1 MNTIKFCKKSDIR
14 KETSNVEDYEI
25 NKLKINS
32 KEYNYFSDAQ
42 ISLYI
47 TKKCNANCKFCMNN
61 LEKRCLNSIEL
72 TDKDYFNM
80 LNKYLDFFKDI
91 KPWITI
97 TGGEPTLSNRLIKTL
112 EILKEKNYKIRT
124 FSTNGTGLLKRVNNK
139 PIIEYMLEN
148 NVINNVSISRM
159 SIDDLENR
167 NLMNSKNPLLSNE
180 DLKKISLYSK
190 TNSIEIRL
198 SCLLLKNGVK
208 DLTDM
213 LEFITF
219 YENLGINSIMFR
231 ELIPLPYTND
241 SKIDIK
247 NIFKE
252 IENSKDFIS
261 LREMD
266 GLYYTVK
273 VYSYKDYIVKCY
285 QEKENVNQNIIREFV
300 IYPDGK
306 LDNNFDNETIMEVL

>member
-61 LEKRCLNSIEL
+61 LEKRCLNSLEL

>member
-1 MNTIKFCKKSDIR
+1 
-14 KETSNVEDYEI
+14 
-25 NKLKINS
+25 
-32 KEYNYFSDAQ
+32 
-42 ISLYI
+42 
-47 TKKCNANCKFCMNN
+47 
-61 LEKRCLNSIEL
+61 
-72 TDKDYFNM
+72 
-80 LNKYLDFFKDI
+80 
-91 KPWITI
+91 
-97 TGGEPTLSNRLIKTL
+97 
-112 EILKEKNYKIRT
+112 
-124 FSTNGTGLLKRVNNK
+124 
-139 PIIEYMLEN
+139 
-148 NVINNVSISRM
+148 
-159 SIDDLENR
+159 
-167 NLMNSKNPLLSNE
+167 MNSKNPLLSNE